1 VLLLAK
7 PVLTSRRLPSYEACN
22 PDGSAYILLCS
33 PVIHTGGRMMKTLV
47 AAGVVVA
54 LAVCAVGAQD
64 DATKKDLKAME
75 GTWAVTVHEFGG
87 EKVSED
93 QNKQF
98 NGKLVVKDGKYTVFT
113 GDMKI
118 GAGTI
123 KLDASK
129 TPKHVDAVS
138 DEGADKGKA
147 MQGIYKIEGETMMV
161 CFGQPGSD
169 RPTEFKTKKDT
180 TQMLLSYKRAKK

>member
-1 VLLLAK
+1 
-7 PVLTSRRLPSYEACN
+7 
-22 PDGSAYILLCS
+22 
-33 PVIHTGGRMMKTLV
+33 MKTLV

-64 DATKKDLKAME
+64 DASKKDLKAME

-87 EKVSED
+87 EKLSEE

-98 NGKLVVKDGKYTVFT
+98 NGKLVVKDGKYTVYM
-113 GDMKI
+113 GDTKI
-118 GAGTI
+118 GAGTV

-129 TPKHVDAVS
+129 TPRHVDAIS
-138 DEGADKGKA
+138 SEGDEKGKA
-147 MQGIYKIEGETMMV
+147 MPGIYKFEGETMMV
-161 CFGQPGSD
+161 CFGQPGGD

-180 TQMLLSYKRAKK
+180 QQILLSYKRVKK